1 MHAIIHLISLGTVCS
16 LLETQE
22 DRDLSETELKS
33 RKEIEEELDLQ
44 WQIYRLLKDCEKRDV
59 DLILS
64 LRNEI
69 KQEGISNIGIK
80 IEQ

>member
-1 MHAIIHLISLGTVCS
+1 M
-16 LLETQE
+16 LETQE
-22 DRDLSETELKS
+22 DRDLSETELKG
-33 RKEIEEELDLQ
+33 REEIEEELDLQ